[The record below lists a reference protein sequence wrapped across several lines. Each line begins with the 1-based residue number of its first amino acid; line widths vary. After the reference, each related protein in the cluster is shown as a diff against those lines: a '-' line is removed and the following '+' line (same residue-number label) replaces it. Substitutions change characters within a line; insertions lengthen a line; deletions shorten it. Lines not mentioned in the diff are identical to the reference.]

1 MKRITHVKI
10 LFLAIMI
17 ALLVNPAYAAP
28 VSSLPGG
35 TIIPMPGV
43 NYFGSGPQTFGP
55 GNSITWT
62 STNVINQG
70 GSVFGYTGGY
80 GFGDNGYWD
89 GSLDP
94 MTGVN
99 SAAYVY
105 SVTDTMTFAFST
117 PVKGVGGF
125 INYYPDQQT
134 PTTIA
139 VYDTNMNLIESE
151 ALTFHTGGSANS
163 GEFHG
168 FLESSP
174 TIKYFTLS
182 DNYVGITKL
191 TIDTGSGLPAPEF
204 PSAFLPATM
213 IIGFLGAVLLIQ
225 RTREH

>member
-10 LFLAIMI
+10 LFLVMII
-17 ALLVNPAYAAP
+17 ALMVTSAYAAP
-28 VSSLPGG
+28 VTSLPGG
-35 TIIPMPGV
+35 TIIPMPNV

-62 STNVINQG
+62 STNAVNQG
-70 GSVFGYTGGY
+70 GSVFGWTGGY
-80 GFGDNGYWD
+80 GFADNGYWD
-89 GSLDP
+89 DLLDP
-94 MTGVN
+94 MTGLN
-99 SAAYVY
+99 SAAFAY

-125 INYYPDQQT
+125 VNYVPDYGTT

-151 ALTFHTGGSANS
+151 DLTFHTDGSTNS

-168 FLESSP
+168 FLESGP

-182 DNYVGITKL
+182 DNYIGITKL
-191 TIDTGSGLPAPEF
+191 TIDTDGIPVPEF
-204 PSAFLPATM
+204 PSVFLPVTM
-213 IIGFLGAVLLIQ
+213 IIGMLGAMLLIQ